1 MDTIIDQA
9 QWQILLHQSTF
20 FLIFL
25 MINLLGGLL
34 YRRYRRFAWAG
45 VENDLLKGDLFKG
58 NLFNSSMLDTC
69 PNHHSSSQNRD
80 NYICQTNQTQIS
92 LLKKIIYDVHLAK
105 DFESSL
111 LIALQLVCEKTGWEF
126 AEAWLPNSEHT
137 LLEYSPVWYGKS
149 SKWQKYH
156 FSSHNFS
163 FAKHQGLPGR
173 VWGQCQPIWIPDVSS
188 LPVDLFIRQNLAE
201 ELGVKAGL
209 GVPIIVNQ
217 KLLAVIVFFT
227 STYQEK
233 NYQEIELVKS
243 IGMQLGA
250 ILHAKL
256 LESKYRSI
264 FDNAVE
270 GIFQTSPNGNYISV
284 NPALANIYG
293 YASPAIMMAKITD
306 IENQLY
312 VDPQRRKDF
321 IDLLESQDVVVA
333 FESQVHRADGKIIWI
348 AENARAVRNSHG
360 KLLYYE
366 GFVVDITERKA
377 TESALRYQATHD
389 HLTGFWNW
397 DGFIEQVNLAI
408 EQSQEESFVNQECDN
423 LSITNQSSSFA
434 ILSLDLDDFK
444 YVNESLGHRLGN
456 QLLLTLAQRIEDV
469 LMDCQPDLFTCHHI
483 ARLGGDEFSLILEKF
498 SDNRAVTEVA
508 EKILGILQNPFEIGR
523 HQIFVRASIGIAY
536 YSSDYQFP
544 QDLVQDAEIA
554 LYHAKDNGRGSYVIF
569 DPMMRQATLQRLE
582 LETEL
587 RLALQQNQLQVYY
600 QPIVQLSSG
609 KIIGFEA
616 LARWHHPEKGFIS
629 PCDFIPVAEE
639 TGLIKEIGELVLTM
653 ACQQLA
659 SWNKQNSHSDHAL
672 TISVNISGKQLQP
685 DLPKIID
692 RVLAETGLP
701 ASNLKLE
708 ITETVI
714 MKEPQEAIAILN
726 ELAERG
732 IQLFIDDFGTGYCS
746 LSYLQQFPFSGL
758 KIDRSFI
765 KRVLSSSDNTHIV
778 KTIISLAEILNLHIV
793 AEGIEMVE
801 QLNYLRSLHCDYG
814 QGFWFSKP
822 LNSEAAKTLLSQY
835 QMIDS

>member
-9 QWQILLHQSTF
+9 QWQILLHQSTL

-25 MINLLGGLL
+25 TISLLGGLL
-34 YRRYRRFAWAG
+34 YRRYCRFAWAS
-45 VENDLLKGDLFKG
+45 VEG
-58 NLFNSSMLDTC
+58 NLLNSTMLDTC
-69 PNHHSSSQNRD
+69 PNHHSSSPNRD
-80 NYICQTNQTQIS
+80 NYLCQTSQTQIN

-105 DFESSL
+105 DFESAL
-111 LIALQLVCEKTGWEF
+111 FIALKLVCEQTGWEF
-126 AEAWLPNSEHT
+126 AEAWLPNSEHI
-137 LLEYSPVWYGKS
+137 LLEYSAVWYGKS

-173 VWGQCQPIWIPDVSS
+173 VWGQCQPIWIADVSS
-188 LPVDLFIRQNLAE
+188 LSVDLFMRQNLAE

-270 GIFQTSPNGNYISV
+270 GIFQTSPSGKYISV
-284 NPALANIYG
+284 NPALAKIYG
-293 YASPAIMMAKITD
+293 YASSAIMMEKLTD
-306 IENQLY
+306 IAHQLY

-333 FESQVHRADGKIIWI
+333 FESQVYRADGNIIWI

-366 GFVVDITERKA
+366 GFVIDITERKA
-377 TESALRYQATHD
+377 TEEALRYQATHD

-397 DGFIEQVNLAI
+397 DGFIEQVKLAI
-408 EQSQEESFVNQECDN
+408 EQSQEESFVNKECND
-423 LSITNQSSSFA
+423 LLTNQSSSFA

-456 QLLLTLAQRIEDV
+456 QLLLTLAQRIEDIF
-469 LMDCQPDLFTCHHI
+469 MDCHPDLCTCHHI

-498 SDNRAVTEVA
+498 SDNAAVTQVA
-508 EKILGILQNPFEIGR
+508 ENILGILKNPFEIGR

-536 YSSDYQFP
+536 YSSDYQYP

-554 LYHAKDNGRGSYVIF
+554 LYHAKDNGGGGYVIF

-582 LETEL
+582 LENEL

-659 SWNKQNSHSDHAL
+659 SWNKQNSYGNNDL
-672 TISVNISGKQLQP
+672 TISVNISGKQLQS
-685 DLPKIID
+685 DLPQIID
-692 RVLAETGLP
+692 QVLAETGLL
-701 ASNLKLE
+701 AKNLKLE

-726 ELAERG
+726 ELAQRG

-778 KTIISLAEILNLHIV
+778 KTIISLAEILNLNIV

-822 LNSEAAKTLLSQY
+822 LNSEAARTLLSQY